1 VLDLIPE
8 DIPFDMPDLIRL
20 CLKNGKQVGAYPVMD
35 STWLDMGEFSEM
47 KKMAER
53 MKV

>member
-1 VLDLIPE
+1 
-8 DIPFDMPDLIRL
+8 
-20 CLKNGKQVGAYPVMD
+20 VGAYPVMD

-53 MKV
+53 MKL